1 MPAKSPRWQGFY
13 TVYATQVV
21 SSGYRNEEKAVMR
34 WPRPM
39 RLYSVY
45 TQNTDPTYTQY
56 GRARGRSS
64 CLSLPSTQ
72 ESGEE
77 RADELP
83 GLTASAGETRQEM
96 RRNRKDLPEEVVAV

>member
-1 MPAKSPRWQGFY
+1 
-13 TVYATQVV
+13 
-21 SSGYRNEEKAVMR
+21 MR

-83 GLTASAGETRQEM
+83 ALERRGKRCGETERTCRRRWWLYDFGPLREVASGASA
-96 RRNRKDLPEEVVAV
+96 V